1 MELNK
6 LKAKMEK
13 YNLVNI
19 IKIIILLIVLFISAR
34 IFIPNIS
41 FSNVS
46 NLFTDSKS
54 KRKSNSN
61 NKIEGFASSMGNPCY
76 GNQLTLQD
84 PTNKPTYNGNTV
96 IFKFD
101 NIYKIE
107 GFRFE
112 FNSSVPKQ
120 IPVYIQYED
129 GNGSMR
135 YIKSR
140 YLNSSP
146 PMHLADNSYLEN
158 IESILDENNLVVY
171 TSKISLKIGDEN
183 KPISKQYPCGFIN
196 KFTFWGSTRDMMS
209 KNEFEALSNILSMAD
224 LPSTSADINTGKFSF
239 KQTDDYLIY
248 GISISYS
255 FKNPN
260 NLSITT
266 IPTTTI
272 PMTTT
277 IPTTTIPTTTIPTTT
292 IPLPTPT
299 IPLPTPTIPL
309 PTTTI
314 PLPTTTIPMTTTSL
328 QNNFKN
334 ILEPFANKNNCPVI
348 INTDSPFRITIN
360 YNNGI
365 YLGNNFSLKQK
376 YIIRSD
382 PMAIDPIDQRAY
394 IIFPIPII
402 ANQINLTIP
411 PVSIL
416 DNNNSTKY
424 IIVSSL
430 KAYGI
435 TPTNTDITNYKKTV
449 NALLNTSDINK
460 KNVDICPSVDDLIS
474 KQNQAQAICDNL
486 EYQDRVKS
494 EKVRL
499 EKNKQYLLKLQ
510 QQQEQIDQLNTVIQT
525 LDNKRQERGRI
536 MDMSRLL
543 QYQQQRETASSI
555 RDIANQRLQSQDTNQ
570 LHMDVNIN
578 TQ

>member
-196 KFTFWGSTRDMMS
+196 KFTFWGSTRDMIS
-209 KNEFEALSNILSMAD
+209 KNEFEALSNILSMTD

-272 PMTTT
+272 PMTTRPL
-277 IPTTTIPTTTIPTTT
+277 PTPTIPTTT
-292 IPLPTPT
+292 IPLPTP
-299 IPLPTPTIPL
+299 
-309 PTTTI
+309 
-314 PLPTTTIPMTTTSL
+314 TIPMTTTSL